1 MGTAYLTRRVAF
13 AAAHRYYRDDWSAE
27 RNRAVFGACA
37 NEHGHGHN
45 YAMEA
50 TVEGM
55 IDPETGFVV
64 DLGSLDDV
72 LRREIVVPLDHHHL
86 NHDVPAF
93 GPGGLIPTTE
103 NILAWAWPRIAER
116 LPPGV
121 RLHRLRLHEDHAL
134 FADYF
139 GGSAGAPQ

>member
-27 RNRAVFGACA
+27 RNLAVFGACA
-37 NEHGHGHN
+37 NAHGHGHN
-45 YAMEA
+45 YALEA
-50 TVEGM
+50 TVEGT

-64 DLGSLDDV
+64 DLGVLDDV
-72 LRREIVVPLDHHHL
+72 LRREVVLPLDHHHL
-86 NHDVPAF
+86 NHDIAAF

-103 NILAWAWPRIAER
+103 NILVWAWPRIADQ
-116 LPPGV
+116 LPPGA
-121 RLHRLRLHEDHAL
+121 RLHRLRLHEDDTL

-139 GGSAGAPQ
+139 GGDTGGPP